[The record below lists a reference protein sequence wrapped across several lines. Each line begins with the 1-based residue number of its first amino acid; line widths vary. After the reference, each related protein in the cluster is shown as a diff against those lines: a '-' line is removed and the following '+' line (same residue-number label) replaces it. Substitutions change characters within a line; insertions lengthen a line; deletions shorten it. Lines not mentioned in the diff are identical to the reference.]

1 MADRTSASITVTAPL
16 AQVMTVIADFAAY
29 PQWIPAIRSA
39 EVISRD
45 EAGRGTRVRFQ
56 LDAGVIRDSYVLAY
70 TWDADRA
77 VRWELAEAGSVI
89 TEMDGGY
96 LLAGTGQSTT
106 VTYEL
111 MVDVRIPML
120 GMMKR
125 RAEKAIID
133 TALKGLKGR
142 VEAGTGGTT

>member
-1 MADRTSASITVTAPL
+1 MADRTSASIAVTAPL
-16 AQVMTVIADFAAY
+16 AEVMSVIADFAAY
-29 PQWIPAIRSA
+29 PQWISAIRSA

-70 TWDADRA
+70 TWDSDRA
-77 VRWELAEAGSVI
+77 VRWELAEAGAVI

-96 LLAGTGQSTT
+96 LLADAGQGTT

-111 MVDVRIPML
+111 VVDVRIPML

-125 RAEKAIID
+125 RAEKAIVD